1 MQADADGEQ
10 VEQPEGTPAWYA
22 EAEQPP
28 VPMTP
33 RPDRERTLLFGER
46 MLAALPAH
54 LHLTWYEAA
63 HQPIGRHHPSL
74 WEGADYEDEVQY
86 IITRPGDAAH
96 YILLVEHHHQLAMTT
111 AWTNLD
117 DAMVAAQWD
126 WAYGRYQDVLDEL
139 ESIRSIWQNAI
150 ERNKIFAPDWEAIIQ
165 ERRTTLGAY
174 VPEDWDGG
182 IDPEGPFPELPPA
195 QREGLRPYSSYTE
208 APDQPPRGH
217 HHHCHVCDVAMD
229 HGLVRMHNKY
239 CPQCV
244 SAGFP
249 QAPASAIAL
258 KPCQCSDPAVNFD
271 HRADNLDHS

>member
-1 MQADADGEQ
+1 MQEDVVGEE
-10 VEQPEGTPAWYA
+10 VAQPAGAPAWYA
-22 EAEQPP
+22 DAEQPP
-28 VPMTP
+28 VPLAP

-54 LHLTWYEAA
+54 LHLTWHEAA
-63 HQPIGRHHPSL
+63 YQPIGRHHPSL

-86 IITRPGDAAH
+86 VITRPGDAAH
-96 YILLVEHHHQLAMTT
+96 YILHVEHHHQLAMTT

-150 ERNKIFAPDWEAIIQ
+150 ERNRIFAPDWEAIIQ

-182 IDPEGPFPELPPA
+182 IDPEGPMPDLPP
-195 QREGLRPYSSYTE
+195 RNEHGLRPYSSYSDSDS
-208 APDQPPRGH
+208 APSRPRGH
-217 HHHCHVCDVAMD
+217 HHHCERCDVAMG
-229 HGLVRMHNKY
+229 HGLTRSHNEY
-239 CPQCV
+239 CMQCV
-244 SAGFP
+244 LGGNMQTDAGSR
-249 QAPASAIAL
+249 ARAA
-258 KPCQCSDPAVNFD
+258 CGCSDGNPEVNSD
-271 HRADNLDHS
+271 HVGH